1 MDISK
6 QAISS
11 VFIHFWNITFSIFF
25 AKTVF
30 EKSKSEF
37 GVGENSDECAFYF
50 LCFLFDTILGV
61 FLVWML
67 LKIIYRISIYFRID
81 SIKVQG
87 FYGNPI
93 LINWYIQQLLIYL
106 LIVIISKIMISIIMF
121 SVAIPLQIFGNY
133 IFRSLRLRPKTELIV
148 VMIACPCVLSIV
160 QYWLLDNFL
169 SDVSDGGIG
178 PRTRDYEFLGKKK
191 NEK

>member
-1 MDISK
+1 MISNCNSQGTFFFFSISTERSSHTRTFFRPLDVWFMDISK

-67 LKIIYRISIYFRID
+67 LRISYRISIYFRID

-87 FYGNPI
+87 F
-93 LINWYIQQLLIYL
+93 
-106 LIVIISKIMISIIMF
+106 
-121 SVAIPLQIFGNY
+121 
-133 IFRSLRLRPKTELIV
+133 
-148 VMIACPCVLSIV
+148 
-160 QYWLLDNFL
+160 
-169 SDVSDGGIG
+169 
-178 PRTRDYEFLGKKK
+178 
-191 NEK
+191 